1 MSISNHTNDNNDII
15 NTTNKNDNNTMN
27 NTSNSNNTNNS
38 LWNDMVNEHTD
49 INSDSP
55 LYSSLL
61 SLLSSPTKTLYIRN
75 GVIHDPD
82 GILALALMASPFV
95 TAPIST
101 LQFSM
106 PRSLFGGD
114 INPALILAAFNV
126 SLVALIPNHYQ
137 ESQQQQLNDDNN
149 NNNHHDSSDNVK
161 AVQIKYKN
169 NISDAIVYDS
179 NNNNTTTS
187 NNNSTTRSTHNS
199 NSNSNNN
206 NNNTTTSSS
215 LSSCEQFSLN
225 YIPSQ
230 TPFTILPTS
239 GLAVVRGV
247 DIMNANVFITLP
259 CLPIIDNNAS
269 NNTNNNDGNMNQNHT
284 TTTNNNSTINN
295 NNNLNNNDNE
305 VDSIESMILMRAA
318 FSIPSVLTYSPI
330 FPKNAYSTA
339 DIINEGGTGSGV
351 MKPRKNMKRMNK

>member
-106 PRSLFGGD
+106 PQSLFGGD

-149 NNNHHDSSDNVK
+149 NNDDDSSDNVK

-169 NISDAIVYDS
+169 NISDDIVYDS

-187 NNNSTTRSTHNS
+187 DNNSTTRSTHNS
-199 NSNSNNN
+199 NSNNG
-206 NNNTTTSSS
+206 NTNTSVSSS

-230 TPFTILPTS
+230 TPFTVLPTS

-269 NNTNNNDGNMNQNHT
+269 NNTNNNDGNMNQNH

>member
-149 NNNHHDSSDNVK
+149 NNDDDSSDNVK

-169 NISDAIVYDS
+169 NISDDIVYDS

-187 NNNSTTRSTHNS
+187 DNNSTTRSTHNS
-199 NSNSNNN
+199 NSNNGNT
-206 NNNTTTSSS
+206 NTTVSSS

-269 NNTNNNDGNMNQNHT
+269 NNTNNNDGNMNQNH